1 MADDM
6 YDSYD
11 QDPRPDSVAPDKN
24 NSADDEDKDY
34 QSFLAPKSAFAG
46 KDISVGAVHR
56 VKFDRI
62 LESEIEM
69 HCVKGKSKDEPE
81 SEDNATEE
89 RDEMYE

>member
-1 MADDM
+1 MANDEDL
-6 YDSYD
+6 YD

-24 NSADDEDKDY
+24 NSSDDEEKDY

-69 HCVKGKSKDEPE
+69 HCVKGKGKDEPE

-89 RDEMYE
+89 QSELYQ